1 MMNQSTVTVRG
12 VTLGEGLT
20 KICIPVTA
28 ATFAELREQTGKILA
43 VPFDLV
49 EWRADFFEETEEE
62 QWLEQAL
69 ALLREQL
76 GEKPIL
82 FTFRTKEEGGERSIS
97 LEEYEQLAIRA
108 ARSHLADLVDIELN
122 RGEELLQRICRQV
135 QAYGV
140 KVIGSYHDFHATPS
154 SDTFIGIL
162 TKMQDCGA
170 DITKAAVMPQKE
182 QDVLEVLSAT
192 LAMKQQYA
200 DRPFITMAMG
210 RLGAVSRLAGGLTGS
225 ALTFATAGRASAP
238 GQLEA
243 KALSV
248 LLPNL

>member
-1 MMNQSTVTVRG
+1 MSTATVTVRG
-12 VTLGEGLT
+12 VTLGEGLP

-28 ATFAELREQTGKILA
+28 GTMAEIREQTEKILA

-49 EWRADFFEETEEE
+49 EWRADFFQEIEND
-62 QWLEQAL
+62 QWVEQAL

-76 GEKPIL
+76 GDRPIL

-97 LEEYEQLAIRA
+97 LEEYEQLAVRA
-108 ARSHLADLVDIELN
+108 ASGRQADLVDVELN
-122 RGEELLQRICRQV
+122 RGEALLQRISEQV
-135 QAYGV
+135 HTYGG

-154 SDTFIGIL
+154 AEAFIGIL

-170 DITKAAVMPQKE
+170 DITKAAVMPQNE
-182 QDVLEVLSAT
+182 QDVLEVLKAT

-200 DRPFITMAMG
+200 DRPFITMSMG
-210 RLGAVSRLAGGLTGS
+210 RLGAITRLAGGLTGS

-243 KALSV
+243 QALSA
-248 LLPNL
+248 LLPNLS